1 MTTCLAALNSNFL
14 AFPRNLG
21 VSPGAKV
28 IERQARELQ
37 DISDQSI
44 TIGGRLREITRRLHV
59 AARESRADNW
69 DSYGAKA
76 VDPRS
81 LFRAIR
87 FAHLLTINVP
97 IPDIYVD
104 PNGEIVF
111 EWYFGPRR
119 VFNVTAAKNGEL
131 AYAGLFGVNKVCG
144 VVQIDDELPE
154 TILDNV
160 FRVSSEAGHLCS

>member
-1 MTTCLAALNSNFL
+1 MTTCLTALNSSFL

-21 VSPGAKV
+21 VSPGAEV

-37 DISDQSI
+37 DISDQSV
-44 TIGGRLREITRRLHV
+44 TIGEHLREIIKRLHV

-154 TILDNV
+154 TILDNI
-160 FRVSSEAGHLCS
+160 FKVSSETGYSCS

>member
-1 MTTCLAALNSNFL
+1 MTTCLAALNSSFL
-14 AFPRNLG
+14 VFPRNLG
-21 VSPGAKV
+21 VSPGAEV

-37 DISDQSI
+37 DISDESV
-44 TIGGRLREITRRLHV
+44 TIGGHLREIIKRLHV
-59 AARESRADNW
+59 AARESRVDNW

-87 FAHLLTINVP
+87 FAHLLNINVP

-104 PNGEIVF
+104 PDGEIVF
-111 EWYFGPRR
+111 EWYLDPRR
-119 VFNVTAAKNGEL
+119 VFNVTARKNGEL
-131 AYAGLFGVNKVCG
+131 AYAGLFGVNKACG

-160 FRVSSEAGHLCS
+160 FRVFSETGYPCS